1 MILREMLVDDLDQV
15 MEIEEELFSVPWTKE
30 GFLTFLMKEN
40 GMFLVVEEKGRILGY
55 CGLLT
60 VLDEGD
66 VTNVAVRRDRQ
77 REGIGNFLMESMIR
91 LAEERGIT
99 MIHLEV
105 RAGNE
110 TAIRLYE
117 RQGFVRDGLR
127 KGYYTDPTEDAVLMT
142 VHDLQKCTAAPV
154 SFCHF
159 QISDHIPADPVSEQI
174 GQFLFH
180 GKRNPVFHQSSNQSL
195 CFLVGPKK
203 KGRIFNIFPFFHPV
217 F

>member
-1 MILREMLVDDLDQV
+1 M
-15 MEIEEELFSVPWTKE
+15 
-30 GFLTFLMKEN
+30 
-40 GMFLVVEEKGRILGY
+40 EEKCRILGY

-142 VHDLQKCTAAPV
+142 RTA
-154 SFCHF
+154 
-159 QISDHIPADPVSEQI
+159 VSE
-174 GQFLFH
+174 
-180 GKRNPVFHQSSNQSL
+180 
-195 CFLVGPKK
+195 
-203 KGRIFNIFPFFHPV
+203 
-217 F
+217 

>member
-1 MILREMLVDDLDQV
+1 MNKMKT
-15 MEIEEELFSVPWTKE
+15 LFIALLCMGVGTLSAQTADSTQISPWTKE

-40 GMFLVVEEKGRILGY
+40 AMFLVVEEKGRILGY

-77 REGIGNFLMESMIR
+77 REGIGNFLMESMFR

-127 KGYYTDPTEDAVLMT
+127 KAYYTDPTEDAVLMT
-142 VHDLQKCTAAPV
+142 RTA
-154 SFCHF
+154 S
-159 QISDHIPADPVSEQI
+159 
-174 GQFLFH
+174 
-180 GKRNPVFHQSSNQSL
+180 
-195 CFLVGPKK
+195 
-203 KGRIFNIFPFFHPV
+203 
-217 F
+217 

>member
-1 MILREMLVDDLDQV
+1 MDDNGAAAAAAAFAAKKRNLA
-15 MEIEEELFSVPWTKE
+15 ETKSDPAQKQPDPQSISIKVEPYPE
-30 GFLTFLMKEN
+30 GEN
-40 GMFLVVEEKGRILGY
+40 GETSYRFPPLQ
-55 CGLLT
+55 LLDPSPE
-60 VLDEGD
+60 LDEGD

-142 VHDLQKCTAAPV
+142 RTT
-154 SFCHF
+154 
-159 QISDHIPADPVSEQI
+159 VSE
-174 GQFLFH
+174 
-180 GKRNPVFHQSSNQSL
+180 
-195 CFLVGPKK
+195 
-203 KGRIFNIFPFFHPV
+203 
-217 F
+217 

>member
-1 MILREMLVDDLDQV
+1 M
-15 MEIEEELFSVPWTKE
+15 
-30 GFLTFLMKEN
+30 
-40 GMFLVVEEKGRILGY
+40 
-55 CGLLT
+55 
-60 VLDEGD
+60 LDEGD

-142 VHDLQKCTAAPV
+142 RTAA
-154 SFCHF
+154 
-159 QISDHIPADPVSEQI
+159 SE
-174 GQFLFH
+174 
-180 GKRNPVFHQSSNQSL
+180 
-195 CFLVGPKK
+195 
-203 KGRIFNIFPFFHPV
+203 
-217 F
+217 